1 MVDIHCGY
9 GLITLLM
16 REEFLWE
23 TKSLVMIY
31 LQRLLGERLPCAPS
45 LLITARDIPQI
56 PGHVK
61 KQRKA
66 FLAILQERGG
76 I

>member
-1 MVDIHCGY
+1 MGNQKLSNDLFTTASRKKVA
-9 GLITLLM
+9 L
-16 REEFLWE
+16 
-23 TKSLVMIY
+23 
-31 LQRLLGERLPCAPS
+31 CAPS

-66 FLAILQERGG
+66 FSAILQERGG